1 MPRSLRWTLAAWYGL
16 ALLVVIVVFGAT
28 LYARTARALFAQV
41 DDGLSHRA
49 AALAGALERDVF
61 TPTGWELELDDE
73 YLALLVESGWFEIR
87 AADGKLIR
95 SGGAV
100 PGPLATAEVGFHD
113 RADARELVV
122 VGERA
127 ARVRVGRSV
136 SPERD
141 ELRRIAWFTGCAGFL
156 VLAIAGAGGWW
167 FATRAL
173 RPIAR
178 MSEAAAS
185 ISEKDLSR
193 RMDERAVPEELR
205 ELTTTL
211 NAAFERIEAA
221 FTRQTQF
228 TADAAHELR
237 TPLAIVRAQA
247 ELALRRERTGL
258 EYREALA
265 ACLRSAERMSRVVNA
280 LLALARADSGA
291 LATARVAVRFDEVVE
306 ECVREARTESASVG
320 VSLFAR
326 TEPALVH
333 GDPSLL
339 AELAANLVSNA
350 IRYNRPG
357 GRVDVALARR
367 DGNVVLSVE
376 DDGIGIPADAR
387 AHVFERFFRVD
398 PARSRASG
406 GSGLGLAIARAIVE
420 AHGGW
425 IGVESRVDSG
435 STFTV
440 VLTASAEPDEGPGVL
455 LQEPRA

>member
-1 MPRSLRWTLAAWYGL
+1 VPRSLRWSLAAWYGL
-16 ALLVVIVVFGAT
+16 ALLLVIVVFGAT

-61 TPTGWELELDDE
+61 TPTGWELELDDD
-73 YLALLVESGWFEIR
+73 YLALLVESGWFEITTS
-87 AADGKLIR
+87 DGKVIR
-95 SGGAV
+95 TGGAV
-100 PGPLATAEVGFHD
+100 PGPLANAEWGFHD
-113 RADARELVV
+113 REDARELVV
-122 VGERA
+122 PGERS

-136 SPERD
+136 EPERT
-141 ELRRIAWFTGCAGFL
+141 ELRRIAWFTAGAGFFVL
-156 VLAIAGAGGWW
+156 VLAALGGWW

-178 MSEAAAS
+178 MSEAAAN

-193 RMDERAVPEELR
+193 RMDEHAVPEELR
-205 ELTTTL
+205 ELTATL
-211 NAAFERIEAA
+211 NAAFERLEAA

-228 TADAAHELR
+228 TADASHELR

-247 ELALRRERTGL
+247 ELALRRERTAP
-258 EYREALA
+258 EYREALG
-265 ACLRSAERMSRVVNA
+265 ACLRSAERMSRIVDA

-291 LATARVAVRFDEVVE
+291 LGAARVAVRIDELVE
-306 ECVREARTESASVG
+306 DCVREARSESASVG
-320 VSLFAR
+320 VSVFAR
-326 TEPALVH
+326 TEPALVR
-333 GDPSLL
+333 GDPALL

-357 GRVDVALARR
+357 GRVDVALAIR

-376 DDGIGIPADAR
+376 DDGIGIPADALP
-387 AHVFERFFRVD
+387 HVFERFFRVD

-425 IGVESRVDSG
+425 IGVESRIDTG

-440 VLTASAEPDEGPGVL
+440 VLTATRESGESNGTTPHVL
-455 LQEPRA
+455 RS